1 MAMVRSLGEAKYRV
15 VVILC
20 TLSYQLKYTDLQD
33 NVVPKIGA
41 LFSSIMKKTMSEKT
55 PQKNEMI
62 PVRNMIIDIISKRYG
77 ENIICNRKIPEVLMD
92 HKKEITE
99 LVCNPCAAEDEKGIY
114 AKLLSGLWDYRLRR
128 MGIWTTQA

>member
-1 MAMVRSLGEAKYRV
+1 
-15 VVILC
+15 
-20 TLSYQLKYTDLQD
+20 
-33 NVVPKIGA
+33 
-41 LFSSIMKKTMSEKT
+41 MSEKT

-99 LVCNPCAAEDEKGIY
+99 LVCNPCADEDEKGMY
-114 AKLLSGLWDYRLRR
+114 AKLLSGLWE
-128 MGIWTTQA
+128 